1 MNLVVTY
8 SKIMLSKNRISLF
21 SNFKVIK
28 MIRRNSSIEEK
39 LMINF
44 KFSVWEGKEYF
55 RLK

>member
-1 MNLVVTY
+1 MNLVVIY